1 MPMFFSNDND
11 LFEACRKNLFSAVI
25 GDILDTMGYV
35 NQFLPQRIK
44 PLDDSYVCIGRAMT
58 VQEADIT
65 GPLEKPFGKMFEALD
80 SLQENEVY
88 ICSGSSLD
96 YAQWGGLMSN
106 RALYLKAAGA
116 ILNGFSRDTTE
127 ILELDFPVFSSGLYS
142 KDQGVRGMVIDY
154 RCPITFENGV
164 VVQSGDI
171 VFGDLDGVVIIP
183 QAIEEE
189 VLVKAI
195 EKSNEEKT
203 VRDAIVQGM
212 STVEAFE
219 KFGIM

>member
-1 MPMFFSNDND
+1 MSSLEDREFFEICKTS
-11 LFEACRKNLFSAVI
+11 LFSAVI
-25 GDILDTMGYV
+25 GDILDSMGYV

-80 SLQENEVY
+80 SLQEHEVY
-88 ICSGSSLD
+88 ICSGSSLN

-106 RALYLKAAGA
+106 RAIHLKAAGA
-116 ILNGFSRDTTE
+116 ILNGYSRDTKE
-127 ILELDFPVFSSGLYS
+127 IKHLQFPVFSSGLYAQ
-142 KDQGVRGMVIDY
+142 DQGIRGKVIDY

-164 VVQSGDI
+164 VVQTGDI

-183 QAIEEE
+183 QAIEKE
-189 VLVKAI
+189 VLTKAI
-195 EKSNEEKT
+195 EKSNEENK
-203 VRDAIVQGM
+203 VRDAITKGM